1 MLNLLKNHCRGKE
14 ALPPLPLMIR
24 LFSKRKATPAEP
36 DHAWKVLSITND
48 WIRHADAKCG
58 VTLAFVGVT
67 GTTLF
72 NLVKD
77 EKAWSLLL
85 NIAVFAG
92 ITSLVTAVVF
102 AGLALFPRTATK
114 ENRQK
119 FWKRRTGKASGTS
132 SPASV
137 KSAQQDQINLLF
149 FGHVAAHYRDDGPS
163 YQEVLG
169 LITKD
174 RERLTTQIASQIHE
188 NSHVAV
194 LKFKYV
200 NRAIMAELAAIVSL
214 VFALALVITGA

>member
-1 MLNLLKNHCRGKE
+1 MIGLFSRGKE
-14 ALPPLPLMIR
+14 AV
-24 LFSKRKATPAEP
+24 AEP

-77 EKAWSLLL
+77 ETAWSPLL
-85 NIAVFAG
+85 NTAVIAG
-92 ITSLVTAVVF
+92 IAALMAAVVS
-102 AGLALFPRTATK
+102 AGLALFPRTATR
-114 ENRQK
+114 ENRKK
-119 FWKRRTGKASGTS
+119 FWSRREGETSISS
-132 SPASV
+132 SPTSE

-149 FGHVAAHYRDDGPS
+149 FGHIVSHYKDDGPS
-163 YQEVLG
+163 YHEVLT

-174 RERLTTQIASQIHE
+174 KERLTNQIAAQIHE

-200 NRAIMAELAAIVSL
+200 NRAIKAEFAAVACLI
-214 VFALALVITGA
+214 FAVTLVITGA

>member
-1 MLNLLKNHCRGKE
+1 MPAGLRRKVGIV
-14 ALPPLPLMIR
+14 IR
-24 LFSKRKATPAEP
+24 LFGKTEAPLAEP

-72 NLVKD
+72 NLVKG
-77 EKAWSLLL
+77 EEAWSPLL
-85 NIAVFAG
+85 NIAVIAG
-92 ITSLVTAVVF
+92 IASLLAAVIS
-102 AGLALFPRTATK
+102 AGFALFPRTATR
-114 ENRQK
+114 ENRQR
-119 FWKRRTGKASGTS
+119 FWKRRKGKGTDATAQATGK
-132 SPASV
+132 
-137 KSAQQDQINLLF
+137 SAPEDQINLLF

-163 YQEVLG
+163 YHEVLT

-174 RERLTTQIASQIHE
+174 RERLTNQIAAQIHE

-200 NRAIMAELAAIVSL
+200 NRAIRAELAAIACL
-214 VFALALVITGA
+214 VIALALVITRN